1 MGIAKYQIDK
11 AALISLAVLLLTK
24 AIEQIEAGN
33 ILVGIIFVVSALA
46 LLCVVF
52 FMFEHSIETKYGL
65 KLKKKA

>member
-1 MGIAKYQIDK
+1 MSIAKYQIDK

-33 ILVGIIFVVSALA
+33 SLVGIIFVVSALA

-52 FMFEHSIETKYGL
+52 FMFERNIETKYGL